1 MSVSLLKATTGH
13 VRGIARVYVD
23 AWRTTYAG
31 LLPPK
36 TLVGMDYDRQ
46 AAEWTYQIRQKSM
59 HAPILVAFDSEDGV
73 IGVTGFGRS
82 RIEDRPARPPFTQP
96 GISLGSGEVFTLYVH
111 PDHQNRGVGRLL
123 IAGAFEGLRERGL
136 NQAYV
141 WVLHDNPARYFYE
154 RVGGKFVASRR
165 ERLWGA
171 DVAQV
176 AYGWADLGRALSA
189 PGLVQARRA
198 V

>member
-1 MSVSLLKATTGH
+1 VSLVLLKATTGH

-23 AWRTTYAG
+23 AWRATYAG

-46 AAEWTYQIRQKSM
+46 ASEWAHQIRNKSM
-59 HAPILVAFDSEDGV
+59 HAPILVAFDSDDGV

-82 RIEDRPARPPFTQP
+82 RIEDRPSRPPFMQT
-96 GISLGSGEVFTLYVH
+96 GVTLGSGEVFTLYVH
-111 PDHQNRGVGRLL
+111 PDHQNRGVGRALL
-123 IAGAFEGLRERGL
+123 AGAFEGLRDRAF

-154 RVGGKFVASRR
+154 RVGGTFVAARR
-165 ERLWGA
+165 ERLWGV

-176 AYGWADLGRALSA
+176 AYGWGDLGRALSA
-189 PGLVQARRA
+189 PGLAAARRTG
-198 V
+198 

>member
-1 MSVSLLKATTGH
+1 VSVVLLKATLGH

-23 AWRTTYAG
+23 AWRATYAG

-46 AAEWTYQIRQKSM
+46 SVEWSHQIKNKM
-59 HAPILVAFDSEDGV
+59 LHAPILVAFDSDAGV

-82 RIEDRPARPPFTQP
+82 RIEDRPSRPPFMQT
-96 GISLGSGEVFTLYVH
+96 GVTLGSGEVFTLYVH
-111 PDHQNRGVGRLL
+111 PDHQNRGVGRTLL
-123 IAGAFEGLRERGL
+123 AGAFEGLRERGL
-136 NQAYV
+136 DQAYV

-154 RVGGKFVASRR
+154 RAGGKLVASRR
-165 ERLWGA
+165 ERMWGV

-176 AYGWADLGRALSA
+176 AYGWPDLGRALNA
-189 PGLVQARRA
+189 PGLAAARRTG
-198 V
+198 

>member
-1 MSVSLLKATTGH
+1 MSVVLLKATTGH

-23 AWRTTYAG
+23 AWRATYAG

-36 TLVGMDYDRQ
+36 TLIGMDYGRQ
-46 AAEWTYQIRQKSM
+46 AAEWAHQIRSKSM
-59 HAPILVAFDSEDGV
+59 HAPILVAFDQDDGV

-82 RIEDRPARPPFTQP
+82 RIEDRPACPPFTQP

-111 PDHQNRGVGRLL
+111 PDHQNRGVGRRLL
-123 IAGAFEGLRERGL
+123 AGAFEGLRERGL

-154 RVGGKFVASRR
+154 RMGGKFVAARR

-176 AYGWADLGRALSA
+176 AYGWPDLGQALAA
-189 PGLVQARRA
+189 PGLAGARRTG
-198 V
+198 

>member
-36 TLVGMDYDRQ
+36 TLVDMDYDRQ

-176 AYGWADLGRALSA
+176 AYGWTDLGRALSA